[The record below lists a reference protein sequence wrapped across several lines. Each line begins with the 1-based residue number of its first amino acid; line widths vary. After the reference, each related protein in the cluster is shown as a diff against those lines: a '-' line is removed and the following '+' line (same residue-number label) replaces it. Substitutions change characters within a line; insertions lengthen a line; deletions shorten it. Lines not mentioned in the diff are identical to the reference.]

1 MDDPLGLRTPQRP
14 ERIAQINASTEDE
27 FDPQDIAIER
37 MWPLDLSLAVLG
49 GLVIYTIAT
58 RLPEGD
64 ERWYYNPWLYAAIV
78 PLGVVASSLVLRNIA
93 SKFVRKSLQF
103 GFLLSVMVHLL
114 LTIAAFN
121 LMIFAPMWSNST
133 TGTKPVRAPIRKTV
147 PDYLFTRNDM
157 PQKQPD
163 WSRPIDAATTS
174 RTVTTTDS
182 DLPPIEVSA
191 ERLELPTEQP
201 QTEPSNRVYLNARTL
216 PATAAPTP
224 SSSAGKLSRQPLLTS
239 PTVNSAVPAPE
250 LAQPVAASAIAVERK
265 SIEAR
270 SAEASRRDRGIS
282 LAEPAET
289 PLPTPQIANR
299 LSAPQPRVERRTE
312 AGVPQMGSV
321 ATNAELRSRR
331 RPELNAPPA
340 GAVPTTPT
348 ISVAR
353 SSEQADR
360 MLSDRLTPLSESRR
374 ATGAELRPTPSENLG
389 SIVPDRDALLDAPR
403 ARRDL
408 AMSGLP
414 TISEGMPMATNQ
426 SQGRAQRV
434 FELPEGAL
442 AGPDA
447 AAIAE
452 AASRANSNP
461 TASSDGLAMGLE
473 RSEQLDR
480 ENSEEGSSTSV
491 ANGADPNMISSDA
504 AAMVDLSVPM
514 GPAGLSPDPSRRI
527 GFALAEE
534 LPEIA
539 SVDFGTPSERRRE
552 FGGPP
557 PPAGSKV
564 AGARPFDRRKLRTAG
579 GAALTPDGTLGAE
592 TEEAIER
599 GLAYL
604 AERQNSDGSWSLQ
617 GHGEPTSMRSDTA
630 ATGLCLL
637 AFQGA
642 GYTHL
647 EHQYSDTVKQGL
659 QFLINVQRS
668 NGDLYRP
675 EDTVSNRNAWLYSHG
690 IAALAMCEAWGM
702 TRDPKLR
709 DPAQRSIDFIAASQ
723 DRAQGGW
730 RYQPGVSSDTS
741 VSGWMMMA
749 MKSAELSGLKVPAK
763 TYDGIESWMDFAQ
776 ASDGDGSRYRY
787 NPDAPDTDA
796 QRHGRRVTP
805 TMTAVGL
812 LARLY
817 MGWER
822 SKPEMQQ
829 GADYLAKFP
838 PAVGSPR
845 NPRRDTY
852 YWYYATQVMFHMG
865 GKHWEEWNGR
875 LNPILTSSQVRGGPN
890 AGSWEPML
898 PVPDRW
904 APFAGRIYVTSMN
917 LLSLEVYYRHLPIY
931 EETAKSR

>member
-14 ERIAQINASTEDE
+14 ERISAVEPAAEEI
-27 FDPQDIAIER
+27 DPQDLAIER

-58 RLPEGD
+58 RLPVGD

-78 PLGVVASSLVLRNIA
+78 PLGVVGSSLVLRNIA
-93 SKFVRKSLQF
+93 SKFFRKSLQF
-103 GFLLSVMVHLL
+103 GFLLSVMVHLV

-121 LMIFAPMWSNST
+121 WMIFAPMWSSSA
-133 TGTKPVRAPIRKTV
+133 TGTKPMRAPVRKTV

-163 WSRPIDAATTS
+163 WSRPVDAATTS
-174 RTVTTTDS
+174 RTVTPTNT
-182 DLPPIEVSA
+182 DLPPIDISA
-191 ERLELPTEQP
+191 ERLEMPSEQP
-201 QTEPSNRVYLNARTL
+201 RIESTERVFLKARAV
-216 PATAAPTP
+216 PEIAAPTP
-224 SSSAGKLSRQPLLTS
+224 SSSAGKLSRQSLLIAPS
-239 PTVNSAVPAPE
+239 VDSEVPVPK
-250 LAQPVAASAIAVERK
+250 LLQPVAAEISALER
-265 SIEAR
+265 EASESR
-270 SAEASRRDRGIS
+270 SAASSRRMS
-282 LAEPAET
+282 ELNLPA
-289 PLPTPQIANR
+289 PAALPMPQIAS
-299 LSAPQPRVERRTE
+299 SATAPAPRIERRSDS
-312 AGVPQMGSV
+312 GVPQMGSF
-321 ATNAELRSRR
+321 AEEFELRSRR
-331 RPELNAPPA
+331 RPEANALPA
-340 GAVPTTPT
+340 GAIPTTPT

-353 SSEQADR
+353 SSDQADR
-360 MLSDRLTPLSESRR
+360 MLSDRVTPLAESRR
-374 ATGAELRPTPSENLG
+374 STGAELRPTPSDNLG
-389 SIVPDRDALLDAPR
+389 SIVPDREALLDAPR

-408 AMSGLP
+408 AASGLP
-414 TISEGMPMATNQ
+414 TISEGAPAVANDR
-426 SQGRAQRV
+426 QGRAQR
-434 FELPEGAL
+434 FLELPVGAL

-447 AAIAE
+447 SAIS
-452 AASRANSNP
+452 ASINRESKKDGSLEGLANSLDRSKQVGEGAVGKGA
-461 TASSDGLAMGLE
+461 ASSDAKGVNPKLM
-473 RSEQLDR
+473 
-480 ENSEEGSSTSV
+480 TS
-491 ANGADPNMISSDA
+491 PA
-504 AAMVDLSVPM
+504 AATVDLSVPL
-514 GPAGLSPDPSRRI
+514 GPAGLSVDPSRRI

-534 LPEIA
+534 MPEIA
-539 SVDFGTPSERRRE
+539 SIDFGAPAERPRE

-564 AGARPFDRRKLRTAG
+564 TGVRPFDRRKLRTAG
-579 GAALTPDGTLGAE
+579 GAALTPDGTLGAK

-604 AERQNSDGSWSLQ
+604 AERQNANGSWSLQ
-617 GHGEPTSMRSDTA
+617 GHGEPTQMRSDTA

-647 EHQYSDTVKQGL
+647 EHQYAETVARGL
-659 QFLINVQRS
+659 QFLVNIQRS
-668 NGDLYRP
+668 NGDLFRP
-675 EDTVSNRNAWLYSHG
+675 EDAVSNRNAWLYSHG

-702 TRDPKLR
+702 TRDPNLR

-723 DRAQGGW
+723 DRLQGGW

-741 VSGWMMMA
+741 VTGWMVMA
-749 MKSAELSGLKVPAK
+749 LKSAELSGLRVPAK
-763 TYDGIESWMDFAQ
+763 TYDGIERWMDFAQ
-776 ASDGDGSRYRY
+776 EPGVDGARYRY

-822 SKPEMQQ
+822 TKLEMQQ

-845 NPRRDTY
+845 NPKRDTY

-931 EETAKSR
+931 EETAK